1 MLDSRVRKLID
12 KPLDA
17 VGKKLGLFGVTANSV
32 TIFGF
37 ISGILSIIFIANDSL
52 NYALL
57 FLCLNRLS
65 DGLDGAVARASKLSD
80 FGGFLDIVSDFII
93 YSGIVFAFAIRDTS
107 VALYAAFLIF
117 SFVGPITSFLAYAI
131 IAAKKDVNTVKRG
144 KKSFY
149 YLGGICEGTETAF
162 ILILMCIMPSIFAEI
177 CVVYGILCW
186 LTTAGRVYAT
196 WHDFAKNS

>member
-12 KPLDA
+12 KPLDV

-65 DGLDGAVARASKLSD
+65 DGLDGAVASV
-80 FGGFLDIVSDFII
+80 IVHKK
-93 YSGIVFAFAIRDTS
+93 
-107 VALYAAFLIF
+107 
-117 SFVGPITSFLAYAI
+117 GPLF
-131 IAAKKDVNTVKRG
+131 
-144 KKSFY
+144 
-149 YLGGICEGTETAF
+149 
-162 ILILMCIMPSIFAEI
+162 
-177 CVVYGILCW
+177 CV
-186 LTTAGRVYAT
+186 
-196 WHDFAKNS
+196 